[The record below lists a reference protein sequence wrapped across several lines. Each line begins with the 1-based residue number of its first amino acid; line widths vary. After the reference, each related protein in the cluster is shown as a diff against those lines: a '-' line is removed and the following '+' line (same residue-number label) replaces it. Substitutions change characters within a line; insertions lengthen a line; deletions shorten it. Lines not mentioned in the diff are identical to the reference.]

1 MKQEVELTIGEIA
14 NAIRG
19 LENPLWGIFVIL
31 VWMMIFKDMG
41 GKK

>member
-1 MKQEVELTIGEIA
+1 MDEIA

-19 LENPLWGIFVIL
+19 LAEPLWCIFVIL
-31 VWMMIFKDMG
+31 WAMLIFKDMG